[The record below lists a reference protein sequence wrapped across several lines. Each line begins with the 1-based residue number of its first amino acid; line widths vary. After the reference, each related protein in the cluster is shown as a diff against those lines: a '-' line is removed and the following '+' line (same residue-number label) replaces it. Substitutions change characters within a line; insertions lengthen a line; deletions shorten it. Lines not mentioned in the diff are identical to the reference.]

1 MAIMQYI
8 TTALALLL
16 LSEVLLFLQIVRLI
30 LTAELHHWVLRL
42 KVCFKDRAE

>member
-16 LSEVLLFLQIVRLI
+16 LSEVLLFFANCQININRRITPLSF
-30 LTAELHHWVLRL
+30 T
-42 KVCFKDRAE
+42 FKSLF